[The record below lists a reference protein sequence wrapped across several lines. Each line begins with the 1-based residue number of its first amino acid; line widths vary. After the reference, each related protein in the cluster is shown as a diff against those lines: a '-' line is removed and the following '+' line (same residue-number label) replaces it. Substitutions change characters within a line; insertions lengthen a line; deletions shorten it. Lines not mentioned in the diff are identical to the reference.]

1 MPKIAPLIL
10 WPTCHTQKK
19 TKKRQN
25 GLSIGSPK
33 KNGKSRM
40 FPMSAYLRNVSNP
53 RHLLTELIPETLD
66 EGGPIT
72 EPKNIVS
79 TRIQHTLK

>member
-1 MPKIAPLIL
+1 VAHLPYS
-10 WPTCHTQKK
+10 KK
-19 TKKRQN
+19 RRRQN
-25 GLSIGSPK
+25 GLSIGSLK

-40 FPMSAYLRNVSNP
+40 FSMSAYLRNVSNP
-53 RHLLTELIPETLD
+53 RHVLPELLSEILD
-66 EGGPIT
+66 EVGPIT

>member
-10 WPTCHTQKK
+10 WPICRTQKK
-19 TKKRQN
+19 KEKAKWPINWVSQ
-25 GLSIGSPK
+25 

-40 FPMSAYLRNVSNP
+40 FSMSAYLRNVSNP
-53 RHLLTELIPETLD
+53 RHLLPELLQETLD

-72 EPKNIVS
+72 EPKNILS
-79 TRIQHTLK
+79 TRIQQL